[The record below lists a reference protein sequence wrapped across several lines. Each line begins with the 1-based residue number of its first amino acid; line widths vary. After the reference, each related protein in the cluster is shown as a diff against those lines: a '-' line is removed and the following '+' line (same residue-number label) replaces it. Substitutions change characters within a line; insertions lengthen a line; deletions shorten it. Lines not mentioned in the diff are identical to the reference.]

1 MWWYVAKRLLQTIP
15 VFLGATLIVFL
26 LTKLRPGDPILG
38 LAGNKPISDT
48 VLQSLRDQYH
58 LNDFVLVQWLYFLKD
73 VLTFNPD
80 FVGLDGQPVFDKIAN
95 ALPVTAT
102 LALMALAL
110 DAVIGVVL
118 GTIAGLRRNGVF
130 DSTVLILSLVL
141 LSIPIFVLG
150 FVMQFVFGVKF
161 SIFAPTVGGNW
172 SVSDLILPAFV
183 LAIANIATTTRLART
198 SVANNLTADHVR
210 TARAKGLAGGVVIRN
225 HVLRN
230 SLVPV
235 VTYIGINL
243 GSLMAGAIITE
254 GIFNVQGV
262 GNLAFQAV
270 NRGDTPLTVSIV
282 AVFVMIY
289 VFMSLI
295 VDLIYAALD
304 PRIRYV

>member
-15 VFLGATLIVFL
+15 VFLGATLIIFM

-38 LAGNKPISDT
+38 LTGNKPVSDE
-48 VLQSLRDQYH
+48 VLQALRDQYH
-58 LNDFVLVQWLYFLKD
+58 LNDSVLVQWLYFLKD
-73 VLTFNPD
+73 VITFNPD
-80 FVGLDGQPVFDKIAN
+80 FVGLDGQPVFEKISN

-102 LALMALAL
+102 LAVMALTM
-110 DAVIGVVL
+110 DAVIGVVV
-118 GTIAGLRRNGVF
+118 GTVAGLRRNGWF
-130 DSTVLILSLVL
+130 DSSVLVLSLLL
-141 LSIPIFVLG
+141 LSVPIFVLG
-150 FVMQFVFGVKF
+150 FVLQFFLGVKF
-161 SIFAPTVGGNW
+161 TIFSPTVGGDW
-172 SVSDLILPAFV
+172 SVGDLILPAFV
-183 LAIANIATTTRLART
+183 LAIAGIATTVRLART

-210 TARAKGLAGGVVIRN
+210 TARAKGLSNGSVVRN

-270 NRGDTPLTVSIV
+270 NRGDTPLTVAVV

-295 VDLIYAALD
+295 VDLLYAVLD

>member
-1 MWWYVAKRLLQTIP
+1 MWWYVGKRLLQTIP
-15 VFLGATLIVFL
+15 VFLGATLIIFL

-38 LAGNKPISDT
+38 LTGNKPVSDE
-48 VLQSLRDQYH
+48 VRQALRDQYH
-58 LNDFVLVQWLYFLKD
+58 LNDFVGLQWLYFLKD
-73 VLTFNPD
+73 VITFNPD
-80 FVGLDGQPVFDKIAN
+80 FVGLDGQPVFQKIGN

-102 LALMALAL
+102 LALMALAM
-110 DAVIGVVL
+110 DAIIGVVV
-118 GTIAGLRRNGVF
+118 GTIAGLRRNGWF
-130 DSTVLILSLVL
+130 DSSVLVVSLIL

-150 FVMQFVFGVKF
+150 FVLQFLFGVKF
-161 SIFAPTVGGNW
+161 GIFSPTVGGEW
-172 SVSDLILPAFV
+172 TIGDLILPAFV

-210 TARAKGLAGGVVIRN
+210 TARAKGLREGVVVRN

-270 NRGDTPLTVSIV
+270 SRGDTPLTVAVV

-295 VDLIYAALD
+295 VDLIYAVLD

>member
-1 MWWYVAKRLLQTIP
+1 MWWYVGKRLLQTIP
-15 VFLGATLIVFL
+15 VFLGATLIIFL

-38 LAGNKPISDT
+38 LAGNKPISDE
-48 VLQSLRDQYH
+48 VRQALRDQYH
-58 LNDFVLVQWLYFLKD
+58 LNDFVGVQWLYFLRD

-80 FVGLDGQPVFDKIAN
+80 LVGLDGQPVFQKISN

-102 LALMALAL
+102 LALMALAM
-110 DAVIGVVL
+110 DAVIGIVV
-118 GTIAGLRRNGVF
+118 GTIAGLRRNGWF
-130 DSTVLILSLVL
+130 DSSVLVISLVL

-150 FVMQFVFGVKF
+150 FVLQFLFGVKF
-161 SIFAPTVGGNW
+161 AIFAPTVGGDW
-172 SVSDLILPAFV
+172 SVTDLLLPAFV

-210 TARAKGLAGGVVIRN
+210 TARAKGLREGLVIRN

-262 GNLAFQAV
+262 GNLAFNAV
-270 NRGDTPLTVSIV
+270 NRGDTPLTVAVV

-295 VDLIYAALD
+295 VDLLYAVLD